1 MSAVT
6 ERNAINNLNVCNGFT
21 GVDTNRASDC
31 RGTDSKCLNYD
42 RILGDSRFMTTVTAQ
57 KQLGDA
63 LTREQWRPKAD
74 R

>member
-57 KQLGDA
+57 NSSEML
-63 LTREQWRPKAD
+63 
-74 R
+74 